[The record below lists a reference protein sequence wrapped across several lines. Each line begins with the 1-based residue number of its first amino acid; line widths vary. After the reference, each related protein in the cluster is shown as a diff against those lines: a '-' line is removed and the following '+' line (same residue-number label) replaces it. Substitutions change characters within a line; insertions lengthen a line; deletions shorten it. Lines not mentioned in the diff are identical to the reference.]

1 LRLLLPGRVMA
12 IDRARELRPPNKLP
26 TRSDPVSVKGREEQ
40 ICGGCFIDRGI
51 YAAWD
56 NPGMVSVVHSLQQ
69 SNGEAAA
76 LAQLCLGLPAAEA
89 ARAAAA
95 LALARVAYGD
105 KVLGTGESILQHA
118 LGMALIVA
126 SLDLD
131 ADARSAALLFAASD
145 HLEDC
150 SERLHVDFGA
160 TVPALVAG
168 LHRLGSLRPLT
179 RAAAGGAAAGEG
191 VAEVKAQT
199 EILRKM
205 LLAMVDDIRVVLLRL
220 ASRVQTLRFLN
231 SKPGSLRDEM
241 ARESQLI
248 YAPLANRLG
257 IWHVKWELED
267 LSFRYLEP
275 ETYKRIATMLD
286 EKRSEREGF
295 IEQAVARLQAEM
307 SAAGVVAEIYG
318 RPKHIYSI
326 WNKMRGK
333 DIGFEEVYDVRAV
346 RIIVDEIKDC
356 YTALGIVHHLWQP
369 IHGEFDDYISHPKG
383 NFYRS
388 LHTAVEA
395 EDGRSLEVQIRTRE
409 MHEHAELGVAAH
421 WRYKESGSSAKAG
434 GAYEDK
440 ISWLRQLLSWRDEIA
455 DSAEWV
461 QQFKRA
467 ALDDTI
473 YVLTPQ
479 DKVIDL
485 ARGATVLDFAYR
497 LHTDLGHRCRGA
509 RIDGHMAS
517 LNTPLQNG
525 QRVEIVSIKSG
536 GPSRDWLNPALGYLA
551 TSRARS
557 KVKQWFAAQDEAEL
571 LAHGRSLVTRELQ
584 REGQSQANL
593 DELAAKLGL
602 KSADALFLA
611 AARGET
617 GLRAIDIALRGG
629 AEPLAPEPEIQTR
642 KSRAGD
648 SRITVAGVDKLLTQ
662 VGSCCKPMPP
672 DAIIGFVTRG
682 KGISIHRIECSNYRN
697 MAARNP
703 ERVIA
708 AEWGVQ
714 SGAVYPVDLSVDAG
728 DRQGLLRDISDVL
741 SREKINVTAV
751 KTLSKAGIA
760 HMGFVVELPDKGVLK
775 RVLSL
780 LRDVPG
786 VIRAER
792 R

>member
-1 LRLLLPGRVMA
+1 
-12 IDRARELRPPNKLP
+12 
-26 TRSDPVSVKGREEQ
+26 
-40 ICGGCFIDRGI
+40 
-51 YAAWD
+51 
-56 NPGMVSVVHSLQQ
+56 MVSVVHSLQQ
-69 SNGEAAA
+69 SDGEAAA
-76 LAQLCLGLPAAEA
+76 LSQLRLGMS
-89 ARAAAA
+89 AAAA
-95 LALARVAYGD
+95 GRIVDSLALAREAYGE
-105 KVLGTGESILQHA
+105 KLLGTGEPILQHA

-131 ADARSAALLFAASD
+131 ADARIAALLFAASD
-145 HLEDC
+145 HVEDC
-150 SERLHVDFGA
+150 AGRLKVGYGD
-160 TVPALVAG
+160 TVAGLVAG

-179 RAAAGGAAAGEG
+179 RAAAAEG
-191 VAEVKAQT
+191 VAGVKAQT

-231 SKPGSLRDEM
+231 NRPGAVREEM
-241 ARESQLI
+241 AQESQLI

-286 EKRSEREGF
+286 EKRSEREAF
-295 IEQAVARLQAEM
+295 IAAAVARLQAEM
-307 SAAGVVAEIYG
+307 AAAGVHAEVYG

-333 DIGFEEVYDVRAV
+333 DIDFAEVYDVRAV
-346 RIIVDEIKDC
+346 RIIVDDIKDC

-388 LHTAVEA
+388 LHTAVED
-395 EDGRSLEVQIRTRE
+395 EGGRSLEVQIRTRE

-421 WRYKESGSSAKAG
+421 WRYKEAGSSAKAG
-434 GAYEDK
+434 GAYENK

-485 ARGATVLDFAYR
+485 PRGATPLDFAYR

-509 RIDGHMAS
+509 KVDGHMVS

-525 QRVEIVSIKSG
+525 QRVEIVSIRSG
-536 GPSRDWLNPALGYLA
+536 GPSRDWLNPAQGYLA
-551 TSRARS
+551 TPRARA
-557 KVKQWFAAQDEAEL
+557 KVKQWFAAQDEAEQ
-571 LAHGRSLVTRELQ
+571 LAQGRSLVTRELQ
-584 REGQSQANL
+584 REGRTQASL
-593 DELAAKLGL
+593 DDLAAKLGL
-602 KSADALFLA
+602 KSAEALFLGV
-611 AARGET
+611 ARGEV
-617 GLRAIDIALRGG
+617 GMRAIDTALRGG
-629 AEPLAPEPEIQTR
+629 AEALAPEPEILMR

-648 SRITVAGVDKLLTQ
+648 SRILVVGVDKLLTQ
-662 VGSCCKPMPP
+662 MGKCCKPMPP
-672 DAIIGFVTRG
+672 DAITGFVTRG
-682 KGISIHRIECSNYRN
+682 KGISIHRVECVNYRN

-703 ERVIA
+703 ERVIG
-708 AEWGVQ
+708 AEWGEQ
-714 SGAVYPVDLSVDAG
+714 AGAIYPVDLVVDAA

-751 KTLSKAGIA
+751 RTRSRAGSA
-760 HMGFVVELPDKGVLK
+760 RMSFVVELPGTEILA

-780 LRDVPG
+780 LHEVPG
-786 VIRAER
+786 VVRATR
-792 R
+792 G

>member
-1 LRLLLPGRVMA
+1 
-12 IDRARELRPPNKLP
+12 
-26 TRSDPVSVKGREEQ
+26 
-40 ICGGCFIDRGI
+40 
-51 YAAWD
+51 
-56 NPGMVSVVHSLQQ
+56 MVSVVHSLEQ
-69 SNGEAAA
+69 SDGEGDT
-76 LAQLCLGLPAAEA
+76 LSRLCLGLSASAA
-89 ARAAAA
+89 ARVAEA
-95 LALARVAYGD
+95 LALAREAYGE

-118 LGMALIVA
+118 LGMTLIVA

-131 ADARSAALLFAASD
+131 ADARIAALLFAAGD
-145 HLEDC
+145 HVEDC
-150 SERLHVDFGA
+150 SERLTVGFGD
-160 TVPALVAG
+160 TVAALVAG
-168 LHRLGSLRPLT
+168 MRRLGSLRPLT
-179 RAAAGGAAAGEG
+179 RAAAGGGAGSGEG
-191 VAEVKAQT
+191 VAEVRAQT

-205 LLAMVDDIRVVLLRL
+205 LLGMVDDIRVVLLRL

-231 SKPGSLRDEM
+231 DQPGTQREEM
-241 ARESQLI
+241 ARESLLI

-286 EKRSEREGF
+286 EKRSERESF
-295 IEQAVARLQAEM
+295 IDAAVARLKAEM
-307 SAAGVVAEIYG
+307 AAVGVRAEVYG
-318 RPKHIYSI
+318 RPKHIFSI
-326 WNKMRGK
+326 WSKMRGK
-333 DIGFEEVYDVRAV
+333 DIDFAKVYDVRAV

-409 MHEHAELGVAAH
+409 MHDHAELGVAAH
-421 WRYKESGSSAKAG
+421 WRYKESGKSVKAG

-485 ARGATVLDFAYR
+485 PRGATALDFAYR

-509 RIDGHMAS
+509 KIDGHMAS
-517 LNTPLQNG
+517 LNTALQNG
-525 QRVEIVSIKSG
+525 QRVEIISIKSG
-536 GPSRDWLNPALGYLA
+536 GPSRDWLNPTQGYLV
-551 TSRARS
+551 TPRARS

-571 LAHGRSLVTRELQ
+571 LAQGRSLVTRELQ
-584 REGQSQANL
+584 RQGQSQANL
-593 DELAAKLGL
+593 DELAVKLGL
-602 KSADALFLA
+602 KGAEALFLS
-611 AARGET
+611 AARGEV
-617 GLRAIDIALRGG
+617 GMRAIDVALRGG
-629 AEPLAPEPEIQTR
+629 AEPLPPEPEIQTR

-648 SRITVAGVDKLLTQ
+648 SRILVVGVDKLLTQ
-662 VGSCCKPMPP
+662 VGLCCKPMPP

-682 KGISIHRIECSNYRN
+682 KGISIHRVECVNFRN

-703 ERVIA
+703 ERVIST
-708 AEWGVQ
+708 EWGEGWSEQ
-714 SGAVYPVDLSVDAG
+714 AGAKAGTVYPVDLMVDAG
-728 DRQGLLRDISDVL
+728 DRQGLLRDISDIL

-751 KTLSKAGIA
+751 KTQSRGGVA
-760 HMGFVVELPDKGVLK
+760 HMGFTVELSGTAALQKA
-775 RVLSL
+775 LSL
-780 LRDVPG
+780 LSEVPG
-786 VIRAER
+786 VISAER

>member
-1 LRLLLPGRVMA
+1 
-12 IDRARELRPPNKLP
+12 
-26 TRSDPVSVKGREEQ
+26 
-40 ICGGCFIDRGI
+40 
-51 YAAWD
+51 
-56 NPGMVSVVHSLQQ
+56 MVSVVHSLQQ
-69 SNGEAAA
+69 SSGEAET
-76 LAQLCLGLPAAEA
+76 LTKLCLGLSADGAAGAVEA
-89 ARAAAA
+89 
-95 LALARVAYGD
+95 LTLAREAYGG
-105 KVLGTGESILQHA
+105 KLLGTGESILQHA

-131 ADARSAALLFAASD
+131 VDARIAALLFAATD
-145 HLEDC
+145 HVKDGN
-150 SERLHVDFGA
+150 ERLKAGYGD
-160 TVPALVAG
+160 TVAGLVAG

-179 RAAAGGAAAGEG
+179 RAAAGAGTVAGQGAADLR
-191 VAEVKAQT
+191 AEVKPQA

-231 SKPGSLRDEM
+231 SQPGEQRLQMAQESL
-241 ARESQLI
+241 LI

-275 ETYKRIATMLD
+275 ETYKRIAKMLD
-286 EKRSEREGF
+286 EKRSERASF
-295 IEQAVARLQAEM
+295 IDDAVARLQAEV
-307 SAAGVVAEIYG
+307 AAVGVRAEIYG
-318 RPKHIYSI
+318 RPKHIFSI

-333 DIGFEEVYDVRAV
+333 DIDFANVYDVRAV

-388 LHTAVEA
+388 LHTAVEV

-421 WRYKESGSSAKAG
+421 WRYKESGSSVKAG

-461 QQFKRA
+461 EQFKRA

-485 ARGATVLDFAYR
+485 PRGATALDFAYR

-509 RIDGHMAS
+509 KIDGHMVP
-517 LNTPLQNG
+517 LNTPLKTG
-525 QRVEIVSIKSG
+525 QRIEVVTVKSG
-536 GPSRDWLNPALGYLA
+536 GPSRDWLNPTQAYLA
-551 TSRARS
+551 SPRARS
-557 KVKQWFAAQDEAEL
+557 KVKQWFAALDDAEL
-571 LAHGRSLVTRELQ
+571 LAQGRSLVTRELQ
-584 REGQSQANL
+584 RESQSQANL

-602 KSADALFLA
+602 KSAEALFLA
-611 AARGET
+611 VARGEV
-617 GLRAIDIALRGG
+617 GMRALDVALRGST
-629 AEPLAPEPEIQTR
+629 AALEPEPEIHTR

-648 SRITVAGVDKLLTQ
+648 SRILVVGVDKLLTQ
-662 VGSCCKPMPP
+662 VGLCCKPIPP
-672 DAIIGFVTRG
+672 DAITGFVTRG
-682 KGISIHRIECSNYRN
+682 KGISIHRVDCSNFRN

-703 ERVIA
+703 ERVIGT
-708 AEWGVQ
+708 EWGEQWAAQ
-714 SGAVYPVDLSVDAG
+714 SGAVYSVDLLVDAG
-728 DRQGLLRDISDVL
+728 DRQGLLRDISDIL
-741 SREKINVTAV
+741 TREKINVTAV
-751 KTLSKAGIA
+751 RTQTRAGIA
-760 HMGFVVELPDKGVLK
+760 HMSFTVELSGTAALQKALA
-775 RVLSL
+775 L
-780 LRDVPG
+780 LREVPG
-786 VIRAER
+786 VVSAQR

>member
-1 LRLLLPGRVMA
+1 
-12 IDRARELRPPNKLP
+12 
-26 TRSDPVSVKGREEQ
+26 
-40 ICGGCFIDRGI
+40 
-51 YAAWD
+51 
-56 NPGMVSVVHSLQQ
+56 MVSVVHSLQQ
-69 SNGEAAA
+69 ANGEADA
-76 LAQLCLGLPAAEA
+76 LTQLCLGLPEPAV

-95 LALARVAYGD
+95 LELAREAYGD
-105 KVLGTGESILQHA
+105 KLLGTGESILQHA

-131 ADARSAALLFAASD
+131 VDARIAALLFAAS
-145 HLEDC
+145 ENVKDC
-150 SERLHVDFGA
+150 NERLKVGFGD
-160 TVPALVAG
+160 TVAGLVAG

-179 RAAAGGAAAGEG
+179 RAAAGAGEG
-191 VAEVKAQT
+191 IAEVQAQT

-220 ASRVQTLRFLN
+220 ASRVQTLRFFG
-231 SKPGSLRDEM
+231 KQPGAVRNEM
-241 ARESQLI
+241 ARESLLI

-275 ETYKRIATMLD
+275 ETYKRIAKMLD
-286 EKRSEREGF
+286 EKRGERESF
-295 IEQAVARLQAEM
+295 IDEAVARLQAEM
-307 SAAGVVAEIYG
+307 AAVGVRAEIYG
-318 RPKHIYSI
+318 RPKHIFSI

-333 DIGFEEVYDVRAV
+333 DIDFEKVYDVRAV

-388 LHTAVEA
+388 LHTAVEV

-485 ARGATVLDFAYR
+485 PRGATPLDFAYR

-509 RIDGHMAS
+509 KIDGHMVP
-517 LNTPLQNG
+517 LNTPLANG
-525 QRVEIVSIKSG
+525 QRVEISTIKSG
-536 GPSRDWLNPALGYLA
+536 GPSRDWLNPAQGYLV

-557 KVKQWFAAQDEAEL
+557 KAKQWFAAQDEAEM
-571 LAHGRSLVTRELQ
+571 LAQGRSLVIRELQ

-593 DELAAKLGL
+593 DELAVKLGL

-611 AARGET
+611 AARGEV
-617 GLRAIDIALRGG
+617 GMRAIDVALRGG
-629 AEPLAPEPEIQTR
+629 AEELPPEPEIQTR
-642 KSRAGD
+642 KSKAGD
-648 SRITVAGVDKLLTQ
+648 SRILVVGVDKLLTQ
-662 VGSCCKPMPP
+662 VGKCCKPMPP
-672 DAIIGFVTRG
+672 DAITGFVTRG
-682 KGISIHRIECSNYRN
+682 KGISIHRVDCINFRN
-697 MAARNP
+697 MGARNP
-703 ERVIA
+703 ERVIS
-708 AEWGVQ
+708 AEWGEGGAQ
-714 SGAVYPVDLSVDAG
+714 SGAVYPVDLMVDAG
-728 DRQGLLRDISDVL
+728 DRQGLLRDISDIL

-751 KTLSKAGIA
+751 RTQSKNGVA
-760 HMGFVVELPDKGVLK
+760 HMGFTVELSGTAALQKA
-775 RVLSL
+775 LSA
-780 LRDVPG
+780 LREVPG
-786 VIRAER
+786 VISAVR

>member
-1 LRLLLPGRVMA
+1 
-12 IDRARELRPPNKLP
+12 
-26 TRSDPVSVKGREEQ
+26 
-40 ICGGCFIDRGI
+40 
-51 YAAWD
+51 
-56 NPGMVSVVHSLQQ
+56 MVSVVHSLQQ
-69 SNGEAAA
+69 SSGEAET
-76 LAQLCLGLPAAEA
+76 LAKLCLGLSADGAAGAVEA
-89 ARAAAA
+89 
-95 LALARVAYGD
+95 LTLAREAYGG
-105 KVLGTGESILQHA
+105 KLLGTGESILQHA

-131 ADARSAALLFAASD
+131 VDARIAALLFAATD
-145 HLEDC
+145 HVKDGN
-150 SERLHVDFGA
+150 ERLKAGYGD
-160 TVPALVAG
+160 TVAGLVAG

-179 RAAAGGAAAGEG
+179 RAAAGAGTVAGPGAADLR
-191 VAEVKAQT
+191 AEVKPQA

-231 SKPGSLRDEM
+231 SQPGEQRLQMAQESL
-241 ARESQLI
+241 LI

-275 ETYKRIATMLD
+275 ETYKRIAKMLD
-286 EKRSEREGF
+286 EKRSERASF
-295 IEQAVARLQAEM
+295 IDDAVARLQAEV
-307 SAAGVVAEIYG
+307 AAVGVRAEIYG
-318 RPKHIYSI
+318 RPKHIFSI

-333 DIGFEEVYDVRAV
+333 DIDFANVYDVRAV

-388 LHTAVEA
+388 LHTAVEV

-421 WRYKESGSSAKAG
+421 WRYKESGSSVKAG

-461 QQFKRA
+461 EQFKRA

-485 ARGATVLDFAYR
+485 PRGATALDFAYR

-509 RIDGHMAS
+509 KIDGHMVP
-517 LNTPLQNG
+517 LNTPLKTG
-525 QRVEIVSIKSG
+525 QRIEVVTVKSG
-536 GPSRDWLNPALGYLA
+536 GPSRDWLNPTQAYLA
-551 TSRARS
+551 SPRARS
-557 KVKQWFAAQDEAEL
+557 KVKQWFAALDDAEL
-571 LAHGRSLVTRELQ
+571 LAQGRSLVTRELQ
-584 REGQSQANL
+584 RESQSQANL

-602 KSADALFLA
+602 KSAEALFLA
-611 AARGET
+611 VARGEV
-617 GLRAIDIALRGG
+617 GMRALDVALRGST
-629 AEPLAPEPEIQTR
+629 AALEPEPEIHTR

-648 SRITVAGVDKLLTQ
+648 SRILVVGVDKLLTQ
-662 VGSCCKPMPP
+662 VGLCCKPIPP
-672 DAIIGFVTRG
+672 DAITGFVTRG
-682 KGISIHRIECSNYRN
+682 KGISIHRVDCSNFRN

-703 ERVIA
+703 ERVIGT
-708 AEWGVQ
+708 EWGEQWAAQ
-714 SGAVYPVDLSVDAG
+714 SGAVYSVDLLVDAG
-728 DRQGLLRDISDVL
+728 DRQGLLRDISDIL
-741 SREKINVTAV
+741 TREKINVTAV
-751 KTLSKAGIA
+751 RTQTRAGIA
-760 HMGFVVELPDKGVLK
+760 HMSFTVELSGTAALQKALV
-775 RVLSL
+775 L
-780 LRDVPG
+780 LREVPG
-786 VIRAER
+786 VVSAQR

>member
-1 LRLLLPGRVMA
+1 M
-12 IDRARELRPPNKLP
+12 D
-26 TRSDPVSVKGREEQ
+26 
-40 ICGGCFIDRGI
+40 GGLC
-51 YAAWD
+51 AAWD
-56 NPGMVSVVHSLQQ
+56 NLSMVSVVHSLRQ
-69 SNGEAAA
+69 SDGEAAA
-76 LAQLCLGLPAAEA
+76 LSQLCLGLPDAAA
-89 ARAAAA
+89 TRVVAA
-95 LALARVAYGD
+95 LALAREAYGE
-105 KVLGTGESILQHA
+105 KLLGTGEPILQHA

-131 ADARSAALLFAASD
+131 ADARIAALLFAASD
-145 HLEDC
+145 HVKD
-150 SERLHVDFGA
+150 SGERLKVGFGD
-160 TVPALVAG
+160 TVAGLVAG

-179 RAAAGGAAAGEG
+179 RAAAGGGAGNAEG
-191 VAEVKAQT
+191 ATEVKAQT

-231 SKPGSLRDEM
+231 NRPGAVREEM

-267 LSFRYLEP
+267 LSFRYLEA
-275 ETYKRIATMLD
+275 ETYKRIAKMLD

-295 IEQAVARLQAEM
+295 ITAAVGRLQAEM
-307 SAAGVVAEIYG
+307 AAAGVRAEVYG
-318 RPKHIYSI
+318 RPKHIFSI

-333 DIGFEEVYDVRAV
+333 DIDFAEVYDVRAV
-346 RIIVDEIKDC
+346 RIIVDDIKDC

-388 LHTAVEA
+388 LHTAVEDG
-395 EDGRSLEVQIRTRE
+395 DGRSLEVQIRTRE

-421 WRYKESGSSAKAG
+421 WRYKEAGSSAKAG
-434 GAYEDK
+434 GAYDDK
-440 ISWLRQLLSWRDEIA
+440 ISLLRQLLSWRDEIA

-461 QQFKRA
+461 QQFRRA

-485 ARGATVLDFAYR
+485 PRGATPLDFAYR

-509 RIDGHMAS
+509 KIDGHMTS
-517 LNTPLQNG
+517 LSTPLQNG

-536 GPSRDWLNPALGYLA
+536 GPSRDWLNPAQGYLA

-571 LAHGRSLVTRELQ
+571 LAQGRSLVTRELQ

-602 KSADALFLA
+602 KSAEALFLG
-611 AARGET
+611 AARGEV
-617 GLRAIDIALRGG
+617 GLRAIDVALRGG
-629 AEPLAPEPEIQTR
+629 AELLSPEPEIHTR
-642 KSRAGD
+642 KSRAGE
-648 SRITVAGVDKLLTQ
+648 SRILVAGVDKLLTQ
-662 VGSCCKPMPP
+662 VGTCCKPMPP
-672 DAIIGFVTRG
+672 DAITGFVTRG
-682 KGISIHRIECSNYRN
+682 KGISIHRVECINFRN

-703 ERVIA
+703 ERVIGA
-708 AEWGVQ
+708 DWGAQ
-714 SGAVYPVDLSVDAG
+714 SGAVYPVGLQVDAG

-751 KTLSKAGIA
+751 KTQSRAGIA
-760 HMGFVVELPDKGVLK
+760 HMGFVVELSDEVALK
-775 RVLSL
+775 KVLSL
-780 LRDVPG
+780 LHEVPG
-786 VIRAER
+786 VVRAER

>member
-1 LRLLLPGRVMA
+1 
-12 IDRARELRPPNKLP
+12 
-26 TRSDPVSVKGREEQ
+26 
-40 ICGGCFIDRGI
+40 
-51 YAAWD
+51 
-56 NPGMVSVVHSLQQ
+56 MVSVVHSLQQ
-69 SNGEAAA
+69 SNGEADA
-76 LAQLCLGLPAAEA
+76 LSRLCLGLADAEA
-89 ARAAAA
+89 ARAAEA
-95 LALARVAYGD
+95 LALAREAYGE
-105 KVLGTGESILQHA
+105 KLLGTGESILQHA

-131 ADARSAALLFAASD
+131 ADARIAALLFAATR
-145 HLEDC
+145 HVEDC
-150 SERLHVDFGA
+150 GERLKVGYGD
-160 TVPALVAG
+160 TVAGLVAG

-179 RAAAGGAAAGEG
+179 RAAAGGGAGES

-220 ASRVQTLRFLN
+220 ASRVQTLRFFN
-231 SKPGSLRDEM
+231 DQPGAQREEM
-241 ARESQLI
+241 ARESLLI

-267 LSFRYLEP
+267 LAFRYLEA
-275 ETYKRIATMLD
+275 ETYKRIARMLD
-286 EKRSEREGF
+286 EKRSERESF
-295 IEQAVARLQAEM
+295 IVDAVSRLQTELSAVGVRAE
-307 SAAGVVAEIYG
+307 VNG
-318 RPKHIYSI
+318 RPKHIFSI

-333 DIGFEEVYDVRAV
+333 DIDFSKVYDVRAV
-346 RIIVDEIKDC
+346 RIVVDEIKDC

-409 MHEHAELGVAAH
+409 MHEHSEMGVAAH
-421 WRYKESGSSAKAG
+421 WRYKESGTSAKAG

-485 ARGATVLDFAYR
+485 PRGATALDFAYR

-509 RIDGHMAS
+509 KIDGHMMP
-517 LNTPLQNG
+517 LNTPLNNG
-525 QRVEIVSIKSG
+525 QRVEIVAAKSG
-536 GPSRDWLNPALGYLA
+536 GPSRDWLNPIQGYLA
-551 TSRARS
+551 TARARA
-557 KVKQWFAAQDEAEL
+557 KIKQWFAAQDEAEL
-571 LAHGRSLVTRELQ
+571 LAQGRNLVTRELQ
-584 REGQSQANL
+584 RQGQTQANL
-593 DELAAKLGL
+593 EELAAKLGL
-602 KSADALFLA
+602 KSAEALFLG
-611 AARGET
+611 AARGEV
-617 GLRAIDIALRGG
+617 GMRAIDVALRGV
-629 AEPLAPEPEIQTR
+629 AEPVPPEPEIQTR

-648 SRITVAGVDKLLTQ
+648 SRILVVGVDKLLTQ
-662 VGSCCKPMPP
+662 IGTCCKPMPP
-672 DAIIGFVTRG
+672 DAITGFVTRG
-682 KGISIHRIECSNYRN
+682 KGISIHRVECINFRN

-703 ERVIA
+703 ERVIGTQ
-708 AEWGVQ
+708 WGGGWGEQ
-714 SGAVYPVDLSVDAG
+714 SGTEPSAVYSVDLLVDAG
-728 DRQGLLRDISDVL
+728 DRQGLLRDISDIL

-751 KTLSKAGIA
+751 KTQSRAGLA
-760 HMGFVVELPDKGVLK
+760 HMGFTVELPSAAALK

-780 LRDVPG
+780 LHEVPG

>member
-1 LRLLLPGRVMA
+1 
-12 IDRARELRPPNKLP
+12 
-26 TRSDPVSVKGREEQ
+26 
-40 ICGGCFIDRGI
+40 
-51 YAAWD
+51 
-56 NPGMVSVVHSLQQ
+56 MVSVVHSLQPA
-69 SNGEAAA
+69 SGEADA
-76 LAQLCLGLPAAEA
+76 LSRLCAGLPEEA
-89 ARAAAA
+89 AKRAAGAFV
-95 LALARVAYGD
+95 LAREAYGE
-105 KVLGTGESILQHA
+105 KTLGTGESILQHA

-131 ADARSAALLFAASD
+131 AEARIAALLFAASD
-145 HLEDC
+145 HVKDC
-150 SERLHVDFGA
+150 NERLKAGFGD
-160 TVPALVAG
+160 TVAGLVAG

-231 SKPGSLRDEM
+231 GRPDELRDEM
-241 ARESQLI
+241 ARESLLI

-275 ETYKRIATMLD
+275 ETYKRIAKMLD

-295 IEQAVARLQAEM
+295 IATAVERLQSEMAAVGVRAE
-307 SAAGVVAEIYG
+307 VYG

-333 DIGFEEVYDVRAV
+333 DIDFAEVYDVRAV
-346 RIIVDEIKDC
+346 RIIVDEVKDC

-409 MHEHAELGVAAH
+409 MHDHAEMGVAAH
-421 WRYKESGSSAKAG
+421 WRYKESGSSAKAV

-485 ARGATVLDFAYR
+485 PAGATALDFAYR
-497 LHTDLGHRCRGA
+497 LHTDVGHRCRGA
-509 RIDGHMAS
+509 RVNGHM
-517 LNTPLQNG
+517 TPLNKALQSG
-525 QRVEIVSIKSG
+525 QRVEIVTVKDG
-536 GPSRDWLNPALGYLA
+536 GPSRDWLNPAQGYLA

-571 LAHGRSLVTRELQ
+571 LGQGRSLVTRELQ
-584 REGQSQANL
+584 REGTDPGQPRRTGGQA
-593 DELAAKLGL
+593 
-602 KSADALFLA
+602 
-611 AARGET
+611 
-617 GLRAIDIALRGG
+617 G
-629 AEPLAPEPEIQTR
+629 AEERRSHVPRRRARRTR
-642 KSRAGD
+642 
-648 SRITVAGVDKLLTQ
+648 
-662 VGSCCKPMPP
+662 
-672 DAIIGFVTRG
+672 
-682 KGISIHRIECSNYRN
+682 H
-697 MAARNP
+697 
-703 ERVIA
+703 
-708 AEWGVQ
+708 
-714 SGAVYPVDLSVDAG
+714 AG
-728 DRQGLLRDISDVL
+728 DRQCPARRRRAACRPSPK
-741 SREKINVTAV
+741 STRARARPATAASWWSAW
-751 KTLSKAGIA
+751 TSC
-760 HMGFVVELPDKGVLK
+760 
-775 RVLSL
+775 
-780 LRDVPG
+780 
-786 VIRAER
+786 
-792 R
+792 

>member
-1 LRLLLPGRVMA
+1 
-12 IDRARELRPPNKLP
+12 
-26 TRSDPVSVKGREEQ
+26 
-40 ICGGCFIDRGI
+40 
-51 YAAWD
+51 
-56 NPGMVSVVHSLQQ
+56 MVSVVHSLQQ
-69 SNGEAAA
+69 SSGEAET
-76 LAQLCLGLPAAEA
+76 LTKLCLGLSADGAAGAVEA
-89 ARAAAA
+89 
-95 LALARVAYGD
+95 LTLAREAYGG
-105 KVLGTGESILQHA
+105 KLLGTGESILQHA

-131 ADARSAALLFAASD
+131 VDARIAALLFAATD
-145 HLEDC
+145 HVKDGN
-150 SERLHVDFGA
+150 ERLKAGYGD
-160 TVPALVAG
+160 TVAGLVAG

-179 RAAAGGAAAGEG
+179 RAAAGAGTVAGQGAADLR
-191 VAEVKAQT
+191 AEVKPQA

-231 SKPGSLRDEM
+231 SQPGEQRLQMAQESL
-241 ARESQLI
+241 LI

-275 ETYKRIATMLD
+275 ETYKRIAKMLD
-286 EKRSEREGF
+286 EKRSERASF
-295 IEQAVARLQAEM
+295 IDDAVARLQAEV
-307 SAAGVVAEIYG
+307 AAVGVRAEIYG
-318 RPKHIYSI
+318 RPKHIFSI

-333 DIGFEEVYDVRAV
+333 DIDFANVYDVRAV

-388 LHTAVEA
+388 LHTAVEV

-421 WRYKESGSSAKAG
+421 WRYKESGSSVKAG

-461 QQFKRA
+461 EQFKRA

-485 ARGATVLDFAYR
+485 PRGATALDFAYR

-509 RIDGHMAS
+509 KIDGHMVP
-517 LNTPLQNG
+517 LNTPLKTG
-525 QRVEIVSIKSG
+525 QRIEVVTVKSG
-536 GPSRDWLNPALGYLA
+536 GPSRDWLNPTQAYLA
-551 TSRARS
+551 SPRARS
-557 KVKQWFAAQDEAEL
+557 KVKQWFAALDDAEL
-571 LAHGRSLVTRELQ
+571 LAQGRSLVTRELQ
-584 REGQSQANL
+584 RESQSQANL

-602 KSADALFLA
+602 KSAEALFLA
-611 AARGET
+611 VARGEV
-617 GLRAIDIALRGG
+617 GMRALDVALRGST
-629 AEPLAPEPEIQTR
+629 AALEPEPEIHTR

-648 SRITVAGVDKLLTQ
+648 SRILVVGVDKLLTQ
-662 VGSCCKPMPP
+662 VGLCCKPIPP
-672 DAIIGFVTRG
+672 DAITGFVTRG
-682 KGISIHRIECSNYRN
+682 KGISIHRVDCSNFRN

-703 ERVIA
+703 ERVIGT
-708 AEWGVQ
+708 EWGEQWAAQ
-714 SGAVYPVDLSVDAG
+714 SGAVYSVDLLVDAG
-728 DRQGLLRDISDVL
+728 DRQGLLRDISDIL
-741 SREKINVTAV
+741 TREKINVTAV
-751 KTLSKAGIA
+751 RTQTRAGIA
-760 HMGFVVELPDKGVLK
+760 HMSFTVELSGTAALQKALV
-775 RVLSL
+775 L
-780 LRDVPG
+780 LREVPG
-786 VIRAER
+786 VVSAQR

>member
-1 LRLLLPGRVMA
+1 
-12 IDRARELRPPNKLP
+12 
-26 TRSDPVSVKGREEQ
+26 
-40 ICGGCFIDRGI
+40 
-51 YAAWD
+51 
-56 NPGMVSVVHSLQQ
+56 MVSVVHSLQQ
-69 SNGEAAA
+69 SSGEAET
-76 LAQLCLGLPAAEA
+76 LAKLCLGLSADGAAGAVEA
-89 ARAAAA
+89 
-95 LALARVAYGD
+95 LTLAREAYGG
-105 KVLGTGESILQHA
+105 KLLGTGESILQHA

-131 ADARSAALLFAASD
+131 VDARIAALLFAATD
-145 HLEDC
+145 HVKDGN
-150 SERLHVDFGA
+150 ERLKAGYGD
-160 TVPALVAG
+160 TVAGLVAG

-179 RAAAGGAAAGEG
+179 RAAAGAGTVAGQGAADLR
-191 VAEVKAQT
+191 AEVKPQA

-231 SKPGSLRDEM
+231 SQPGEQRLQMAQESL
-241 ARESQLI
+241 LI

-275 ETYKRIATMLD
+275 ETYKRIAKMLD
-286 EKRSEREGF
+286 EKRSERASF
-295 IEQAVARLQAEM
+295 IDDAVARLQAEV
-307 SAAGVVAEIYG
+307 AAVGVRAEIYG
-318 RPKHIYSI
+318 RPKHIFSI

-333 DIGFEEVYDVRAV
+333 DIDFANVYDVRAV

-388 LHTAVEA
+388 LHTAVEV

-421 WRYKESGSSAKAG
+421 WRYKESGSSVKAG

-461 QQFKRA
+461 EQFKRA

-485 ARGATVLDFAYR
+485 PRGATALDFAYR

-509 RIDGHMAS
+509 KIDGHMVP
-517 LNTPLQNG
+517 LNTPLKTG
-525 QRVEIVSIKSG
+525 QRIEVVTVKSG
-536 GPSRDWLNPALGYLA
+536 GPSRDWLNPTQAYLA
-551 TSRARS
+551 SPRARS
-557 KVKQWFAAQDEAEL
+557 KVKQWFAALDDAEL
-571 LAHGRSLVTRELQ
+571 LAQGRSLVTRELQ
-584 REGQSQANL
+584 RESQSQANL

-602 KSADALFLA
+602 KSAEALFLA
-611 AARGET
+611 VARGEV
-617 GLRAIDIALRGG
+617 GMRALDVALRGST
-629 AEPLAPEPEIQTR
+629 AALEPEPEIHTR

-648 SRITVAGVDKLLTQ
+648 SRILVVGVDKLLTQ
-662 VGSCCKPMPP
+662 VGLCCKPIPP
-672 DAIIGFVTRG
+672 DAITGFVTRG
-682 KGISIHRIECSNYRN
+682 KGISIHRVDCSNFRN

-703 ERVIA
+703 ERVIGT
-708 AEWGVQ
+708 EWGEQWAAQ
-714 SGAVYPVDLSVDAG
+714 SGAVYSVDLLVDAG
-728 DRQGLLRDISDVL
+728 DRQGLLRDISDIL
-741 SREKINVTAV
+741 TREKINVTAV
-751 KTLSKAGIA
+751 RTQTRAGIA
-760 HMGFVVELPDKGVLK
+760 HMSFTVELSGTAALQKALV
-775 RVLSL
+775 L
-780 LRDVPG
+780 LREVPG
-786 VIRAER
+786 VVSAQR